1 MDSQVGNTWDT
12 QIWRN
17 KRCLHLEQF
26 VVWMLVL
33 FHGVSV
39 LLFILLL
46 GICSMSKSKM
56 LSPQPTS
63 TWRKYPGARYTS
75 VMMLLSDLSQVTFL
89 SFLQKYL
96 ENEKRYNY
104 TTPKTFLEQIN
115 LYRKLF
121 TEKTEDLKGRI
132 SRLVNGL
139 EKLKTTAIQVDE
151 LKVVLA
157 AQEIELHEKSIAADK
172 LIQV

>member
-1 MDSQVGNTWDT
+1 
-12 QIWRN
+12 
-17 KRCLHLEQF
+17 
-26 VVWMLVL
+26 
-33 FHGVSV
+33 
-39 LLFILLL
+39 
-46 GICSMSKSKM
+46 
-56 LSPQPTS
+56 
-63 TWRKYPGARYTS
+63 
-75 VMMLLSDLSQVTFL
+75 MLLSDLSLVTSL